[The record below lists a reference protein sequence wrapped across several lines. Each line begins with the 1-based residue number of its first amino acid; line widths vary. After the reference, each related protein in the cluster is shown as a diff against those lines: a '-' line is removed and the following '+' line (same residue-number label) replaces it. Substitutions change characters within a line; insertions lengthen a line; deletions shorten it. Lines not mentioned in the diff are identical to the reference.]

1 MSMFC
6 SVWSI
11 NDKRKRTYDGWALME
26 SARTSRGEVSMADRQ
41 AQALHTSI
49 QWGIGGL
56 GL

>member
-41 AQALHTSI
+41 PRHFI